1 MGARRWSVLRKSR
14 VAAFTLLECLLALL
28 VVSGSLL
35 VYDGLAK
42 LIVHEVR
49 YQENQTETNWVL
61 FCDQLRSEWADA
73 TLDKVE
79 EQRLY
84 LTKGIRR
91 HSYGKLSAND
101 FRKMGAS
108 GSGYQPMLYGI
119 QSATF
124 SRTENIVR
132 LDIKFENGQE
142 RSFVYA
148 FEETG

>member
-1 MGARRWSVLRKSR
+1 MRKSK

-49 YQENQTETNWVL
+49 YQENQTANNWLL
-61 FCDQLRSEWADA
+61 FCDQLRSEWAGA

-79 EQRLY
+79 ENRLY
-84 LTKGIRR
+84 LTKGDRGQ
-91 HSYGKLSAND
+91 SYGKRSAND

-108 GSGYQPMLYGI
+108 GGGYQPMLYGI

-124 SRTENIVR
+124 SQAGNIVR
-132 LDIKFENGQE
+132 VDIKFENGQE